1 MIRINSITKNFGKQK
16 VLDGVNLEIKS
27 GTVQALLGAN
37 GAGKSTL
44 VHVVA
49 GLMKCPSGEVM
60 IGEEPI
66 STDSW
71 KFRAE
76 TGFVF
81 EQPVY
86 IEKFTAREC
95 LTFVGKM
102 YGIPEGELRNRVD
115 DLVTFFDLPER
126 KYIEI
131 CSKGMKSK
139 VSLACSLIHNP
150 KYLILDEPFDGID
163 FVSVQKISRTFADMA
178 RNGCTILITSH
189 QYDII
194 AGLCH
199 KFALLKNGKILFNNT
214 LDELHRIASDR
225 NQSDSPV
232 KSYLEYC
239 MNGNENTPQQI
250 SWLEKP

>member
-1 MIRINSITKNFGKQK
+1 MIKIDNVTKNFGKQR
-16 VLDGVNLEIKS
+16 VLDGVELEIKS
-27 GTVQALLGAN
+27 GTIQSLLGAN

-44 VHVVA
+44 VHIIA
-49 GLMKCPSGEVM
+49 GVMKCDSGEVV
-60 IGEEPI
+60 IGEESI
-66 STDSW
+66 SVDSW

-102 YGIPEGELRNRVD
+102 YNVPDNELLYRVNE
-115 DLVTFFDLPER
+115 LLAFFEFPGK
-126 KYIEI
+126 KYIETF
-131 CSKGMKSK
+131 SKGMKSK

-150 KYLILDEPFDGID
+150 KYLILDEPFDGVD

-178 RNGCTILITSH
+178 RNGCAILITSH

-194 AGLCH
+194 ADLCH

-225 NQSDSPV
+225 NRFDGSV

-239 MNGNENTPQQI
+239 MRDNENNSQQI
-250 SWLEKP
+250 SWL